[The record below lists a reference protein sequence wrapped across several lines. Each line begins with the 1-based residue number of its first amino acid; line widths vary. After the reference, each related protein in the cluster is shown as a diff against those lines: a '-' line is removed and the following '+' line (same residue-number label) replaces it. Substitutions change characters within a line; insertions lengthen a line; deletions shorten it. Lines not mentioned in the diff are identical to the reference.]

1 VRAALVAA
9 ALLLAGPAAAQD
21 CRLAL
26 SLGLDVSSS
35 VSTREYRLQADGL
48 AAALTDPAVA
58 EAFLMTPGAR
68 VALHVFE
75 WSGTEQQRVVI
86 GWSWV
91 EGPAD
96 LAAAAALLRRTSR
109 SFAQYPTAIGHA
121 MAYGAAALAAGPEC
135 GQRTLDLSGDGT
147 NNDGPS
153 PPLIRASFSPGALT
167 INGLVIGASRTTLR
181 RYYEQFVIHGPDAF
195 VEEADDYA
203 DFEAAMRRKL
213 LRELGVPR
221 ISGLQPAA
229 GAPPTAFPDALVRTA
244 TE

>member
-1 VRAALVAA
+1 
-9 ALLLAGPAAAQD
+9 
-21 CRLAL
+21 
-26 SLGLDVSSS
+26 
-35 VSTREYRLQADGL
+35 
-48 AAALTDPAVA
+48 
-58 EAFLMTPGAR
+58 

-86 GWSWV
+86 DWAWI

-96 LAAAAALLRRTSR
+96 LAVAASVLRSTSR

-121 MAYGAAALAAGPEC
+121 MAYGAAALAAGPDC
-135 GQRTLDLSGDGT
+135 VQRTLDLSGDGT

-153 PPLIRASFSPGALT
+153 PPLIRAGFPPGALT

-181 RYYEQFVIHGPDAF
+181 RYYEQFVILGPDAF

-203 DFEAAMRRKL
+203 DFQAAMRRKL

-221 ISGLQPAA
+221 ISRLEDRAGQPAPA
-229 GAPPTAFPDALVRTA
+229 VTH
-244 TE
+244 